1 MTRKNNLKNVN
12 LQECLKILR
21 DFQEA
26 VPVDERNVEL
36 KKIKEKA
43 ASALEHLGQ
52 LINKKRPDDSFFRC
66 TPRKLKGDVEIP
78 VKTS

>member
-43 ASALEHLGQ
+43 ASALEHLDQ
-52 LINKKRPDDSFFRC
+52 LINKERPGNGRKC
-66 TPRKLKGDVEIP
+66 TRQTPKIHG
-78 VKTS
+78 

>member
-1 MTRKNNLKNVN
+1 MTPKNNLKNAN
-12 LQECLKILR
+12 LQEYLKILR

-43 ASALEHLGQ
+43 ASALEHFGQ
-52 LINKKRPDDSFFRC
+52 LINKERPGNAFRC
-66 TPRKLKGDVEIP
+66 TRERPKMYG
-78 VKTS
+78 